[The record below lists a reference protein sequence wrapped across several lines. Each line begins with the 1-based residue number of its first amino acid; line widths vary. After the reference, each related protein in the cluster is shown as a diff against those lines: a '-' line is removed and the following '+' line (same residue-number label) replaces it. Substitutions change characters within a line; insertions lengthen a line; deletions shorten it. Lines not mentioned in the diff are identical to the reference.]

1 MHYVDLSKR
10 YESRHVDDKGNTLSS
25 SDETYLQARDVSR
38 YSNLFSPYDV
48 IVIDRDCIVSFCGTC
63 YIG

>member
-25 SDETYLQARDVSR
+25 SDETYLQASDVSR

-48 IVIDRDCIVSFCGTC
+48 IVIDRDCIV
-63 YIG
+63 